1 MTEKKLEEK
10 IFLIVWSSRK
20 VYEKMKAEGKGIVI
34 PTGVFI
40 ELTKEVEFKI
50 YNKIRK
56 KYPNLNRQELSLVVE
71 LVFEELKKLERI

>member
-1 MTEKKLEEK
+1 MTEK
-10 IFLIVWSSRK
+10 IFLVKQAKDTWCNICGNVFDLDTTFS
-20 VYEKMKAEGKGIVI
+20 KGCA
-34 PTGVFI
+34 